1 AHRVLKKGGSL
12 VSGFVNPV
20 VFLFDMDLEQ
30 EGVLKVK
37 YSIPFSDEK
46 DLSKKKVKEL
56 IDNHEALEF
65 GHTLEDQIKG
75 QIDAGFMV
83 AGFYEDK
90 GGLVLDEYINTY
102 SVTRS
107 IKI

>member
-1 AHRVLKKGGSL
+1 MERSSSRIEKGGSL

-46 DLSKKKVKEL
+46 DLSKK
-56 IDNHEALEF
+56 
-65 GHTLEDQIKG
+65 
-75 QIDAGFMV
+75 
-83 AGFYEDK
+83 
-90 GGLVLDEYINTY
+90 
-102 SVTRS
+102 R
-107 IKI
+107 